1 MKKRNTFE
9 QSQGESLGHSCN
21 CGRLV
26 NIEAVCPLLKNFIK
40 DTSESRVEPLWPYAL
55 WYYAY
60 IYTQENLCPSEIL

>member
-26 NIEAVCPLLKNFIK
+26 NIEAVCPLLKFLIKGRALMALCLMVLCLHIQPGEPVSFWYFINS
-40 DTSESRVEPLWPYAL
+40 T
-55 WYYAY
+55 
-60 IYTQENLCPSEIL
+60 